1 MIDIEAAV
9 QRVTEYLDAVGA
21 QEAVGR
27 WSYADEVHVF
37 NGRPLLRSDLR
48 ALVGYMKGESE

>member
-9 QRVTEYLDAVGA
+9 QRVTEYLDVVGA
-21 QEAVGR
+21 QESGGR

-48 ALVGYMKGESE
+48 VLVDAVKGEA